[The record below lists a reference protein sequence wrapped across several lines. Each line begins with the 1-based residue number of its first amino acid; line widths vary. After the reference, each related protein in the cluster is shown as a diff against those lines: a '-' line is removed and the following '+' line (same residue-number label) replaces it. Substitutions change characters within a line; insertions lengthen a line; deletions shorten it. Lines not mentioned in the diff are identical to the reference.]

1 MTHHPDLNRN
11 QWMRRVLPAQIGVAC
26 LLLAGAGCT
35 SFWDEVLSNERDMDY
50 VWSWR
55 RPDPLDVLKTDKN
68 GVRINTDGVRVQ
80 QALVDLKEPLQHG
93 GNAKDQE
100 IVLKILADAARTD
113 FEPAEAGKRL
123 AEPGCRLAAIG
134 NLGKWKDPRAARILE
149 EVYQHPKLPYTAD
162 INSMIRQQ
170 ALLSLEK
177 SHDPESLKLLVRV
190 ARQPGPSR
198 EANLTDRQQTQDEKL
213 IAIRALGKY
222 KDAESFDALKYVM
235 RTEKDVAL
243 RDRALASLEE
253 STGKIWPDK
262 REAWQADGVQ
272 PLKDAPDGVIQR
284 ATWWFQK

>member
-1 MTHHPDLNRN
+1 VTHHPDLNRDPS
-11 QWMRRVLPAQIGVAC
+11 MRRVPRMIGIAC
-26 LLLAGAGCT
+26 LLLAVSGCT

-50 VWSWR
+50 ALPWR
-55 RPDPLDVLKTDKN
+55 RPDPMVVLSKS
-68 GVRINTDGVRVQ
+68 TDGVRIQ

-100 IVLKILADAARTD
+100 VVLKILADAAREAR
-113 FEPAEAGKRL
+113 EPT
-123 AEPGCRLAAIG
+123 CRLAAIG

-149 EVYQHPKLPYTAD
+149 EVYQQQKLPFTAEL
-162 INSMIRQQ
+162 NSMIRQQ
-170 ALLSLEK
+170 ALLALEK
-177 SHDPESLKLLVRV
+177 SHDPESRHLLVRV

-222 KDAESFDALKYVM
+222 KDAECVDALKFVM
-235 RTEKDVAL
+235 RNEKDVAL

-253 STGKIWPDK
+253 STGKIWPEK
-262 REAWQADGVQ
+262 RDVWQADNVQ
-272 PLKDAPDGVIQR
+272 PLKDAPDGMIQR

>member
-26 LLLAGAGCT
+26 LLLAVAGCT

-50 VWSWR
+50 VWTWR
-55 RPDPLDVLKTDKN
+55 RPDPLDVLKTNKD

-93 GNAKDQE
+93 GGAKDQE
-100 IVLKILADAARTD
+100 VVLKILADAARED
-113 FEPAEAGKRL
+113 REPT
-123 AEPGCRLAAIG
+123 CRLAAIG
-134 NLGKWKDPRAARILE
+134 NLGKWKDPRAARVLE
-149 EVYQHPKLPYTAD
+149 EVYQQPKLPFTAEL
-162 INSMIRQQ
+162 NSMIRQQ
-170 ALLSLEK
+170 ALLALEK
-177 SHDPESLKLLVRV
+177 SHDPESRHLLVRV

-222 KDAESFDALKYVM
+222 KDAECFEALKFVM